1 MTSLRPRLPSVRIRL
16 TLWYLAMLLAALV
29 LYAVGVYVVVWRSLL
44 AEVDQRLHDDVE
56 NVEQLVTRTADG
68 AMAWRPI
75 VPSGH
80 EEAHEEA
87 EAEGAL
93 MPAIQIWAPDGRLLT
108 QRLSRST
115 AAVAETMTAAPPTAQ
130 AYATVRLADGSTA
143 RSLTRPGQ
151 IEGTPVV
158 IRVFRSETPLEGDLQ
173 RLLWVL
179 GLGLPIAL
187 GLAGGGGYLLA
198 RRALAPVG
206 RIADRA
212 RAITAERLAD
222 RVPVGNPRD
231 EFGQL
236 AVVLNDTFARLERSF
251 EQMRRFS
258 ADASHELRT
267 PLTAIRSV
275 GEVGLEEP
283 RDPGAYRDV
292 IGNMLEETDRL
303 AQLVDSLLLLS
314 RADAGQVTF
323 HPETVDLAALARKVA
338 GHLGVLAEEKGQ
350 KVRVEGDAVVEVQVD
365 RLAVRQALINLL
377 DNAIKYGPEHS
388 EIRLE
393 LRCDGSVVALDV
405 VDQGPGIPPEHAG
418 RIFDRFYRVDPSR
431 SREDGG
437 AGLGL
442 SIARWA
448 IEANGGTLRLA
459 SSGPGETRFRMT
471 LLAADQQLTQ
481 NAEESR

>member
-1 MTSLRPRLPSVRIRL
+1 MMSRLGRPPTVRARL
-16 TLWYLAMLLAALV
+16 TLWYLAVLLGALV
-29 LYAVGVYVVVWRSLL
+29 LYATGVYVVVWRSLL
-44 AEVDQRLHDDVE
+44 VEVDQRLHDDVD
-56 NVEQLVTRTADG
+56 NVEQLVTRTSQGDIQ
-68 AMAWRPI
+68 WRPI
-75 VPSGH
+75 VQGGRK
-80 EEAHEEA
+80 EAHEEA
-87 EAEGAL
+87 ESEGDL
-93 MPAIQIWAPDGRLLT
+93 MPAIQIWALDGRLLT

-115 AAVAETMTAAPPTAQ
+115 AAVAETMTAPPSAGDG
-130 AYATVRLADGSTA
+130 YATVRLADHSAA
-143 RSLTRPGQ
+143 RSLTHRDQ
-151 IEGTPVV
+151 IEGAPVV
-158 IRVFRSETPLEGDLQ
+158 VRVIRSQTPLEGDLG

-179 GLGLPIAL
+179 ALGVPIAL

-206 RIADRA
+206 RIAERA

-236 AVVLNDTFARLERSF
+236 AVVLNETFARLERSF

-283 RDPGAYRDV
+283 REASAYRDV
-292 IGNMLEETDRL
+292 IGNMLEESDRL

-323 HPETVDLAALARKVA
+323 HRETVDLAAIASEVVA
-338 GHLGVLAEEKGQ
+338 HLGVLAEEKQQ
-350 KVRVEGDAVVEVQVD
+350 KVRVDASGVIDVHVD

-377 DNAIKYGPEHS
+377 DNAIKYGPDQSDILVEVRG
-388 EIRLE
+388 E
-393 LRCDGSVVALDV
+393 GTVGMLDV
-405 VDQGPGIPPEHAG
+405 VNQGPGIPPEHAN
-418 RIFDRFYRVDPSR
+418 RIFDRFYRADPAR
-431 SREDGG
+431 ARGDGG

-448 IEANGGTLRLA
+448 IEANGGTLRLM
-459 SSGPGETRFRMT
+459 SSGQGETRFRIT
-471 LLAADQQLTQ
+471 LPLNRETT
-481 NAEESR
+481 